1 MSRLFKRK
9 PKIRTENPAKKRLF
23 IWRAVAILLPVLVIG
38 GSVGGVAIMGALKP
52 EPEKK
57 EDTIKAVPVLTALA
71 AQDDVTLSVTTQG
84 EVQPRIEIN
93 VVPQVSGHITYMSPQ
108 FIDGGAFKKGDILVR
123 IEATDYEL
131 RLVQAR
137 ANVAQAETVLTR
149 EKSEAALALSDWQDL
164 GTGNTA
170 SPLTLRE
177 PQMAEA
183 AARLASAKA
192 QYDEA
197 KLQLDRTVIRAPFT
211 GRVTTRMV
219 DPGEFVNAGTRLGQI
234 YSAEIMDVR
243 LPLTQDNLRQ
253 AGLSLGYTVNQSNKP
268 IPVKLSANVAGT
280 QAHWM
285 GQIVR
290 TDSRFDTQ
298 TRFLFAYAELK
309 DPFGKGA
316 YDGIAMAPGLFV
328 SAELEGQ
335 RLDDVITI
343 PRTALRGENQ
353 VYVAN
358 DDNTLS
364 IKTVQVLSS
373 NREQAIIGAGL
384 DIGSRVITS
393 PIRGVS
399 SGMQIEVVKSINRG
413 TESNDTEVASTEM
426 TP

>member
-93 VVPQVSGHITYMSPQ
+93 VVPQVSGRITYMSPQ